1 MQTIGD
7 FLRSEREAKKISLS
21 EVSNWTKVSEQY
33 LDCLEKGDYEKIPQG
48 PYLRGYLSSYAAFI
62 GINKD
67 EVLQRYELS
76 QLDRIKSEEI
86 ISEIPKKKNRQWL
99 NEIFKRKIS

>member
-1 MQTIGD
+1 MRTIGN

-33 LDCLEKGDYEKIPQG
+33 LDSLEKGDYEKIPQG
-48 PYLRGYLSSYAAFI
+48 PYLRGYISSYAAYI

-67 EVLQRYELS
+67 EALKRYESS

-86 ISEIPKKKNRQWL
+86 TSGIPKKKNRQWL
-99 NEIFKRKIS
+99 NEIFKRKIG

>member
-48 PYLRGYLSSYAAFI
+48 PYLKGYISSYATYI
-62 GINKD
+62 GISKD
-67 EVLQRYELS
+67 EALKHFESS
-76 QLDRIKSEEI
+76 QQDRIDSEEI
-86 ISEIPKKKNRQWL
+86 PSEIPKRKNRQWL
-99 NEIFKRKIS
+99 NEIFKRK

>member
-7 FLRSEREAKKISLS
+7 FLRSEREARKISLS

-48 PYLRGYLSSYAAFI
+48 PYLRGYISSYAAYI

-67 EVLQRYELS
+67 EVLKRYEAS
-76 QLDRIKSEEI
+76 QPDWIESEKI
-86 ISEIPKKKNRQWL
+86 PSEIPTKKNRQWL
-99 NEIFKRKIS
+99 NEIFKRKIG